1 MAQATHKTFQEV
13 VVHTAKCEEC
23 NKHNKAIMY
32 RCTDCGHQFCTRCW
46 NQTGGLGTHSK
57 ASDATQRPIV
67 LPYVKVDQKKVV
79 KKKKSQ
85 SVVRSTRKK
94 KNVVE
99 SDDDGEDK
107 EMRDESPAI
116 EKTARKKRSMTVN
129 TGLASAPSHG
139 PRTREVPY
147 SFADSLNSKAD
158 MGPGFPPPSN

>member
-1 MAQATHKTFQEV
+1 M
-13 VVHTAKCEEC
+13 
-23 NKHNKAIMY
+23 
-32 RCTDCGHQFCTRCW
+32 
-46 NQTGGLGTHSK
+46 
-57 ASDATQRPIV
+57 QRPIV

-79 KKKKSQ
+79 KKKSQ

-116 EKTARKKRSMTVN
+116 ERTARKKRSMTVN

-139 PRTREVPY
+139 PRTGEVPY
-147 SFADSLNSKAD
+147 SFADSLNRKAD
-158 MGPGFPPPSN
+158 MRPELSFPPPSN